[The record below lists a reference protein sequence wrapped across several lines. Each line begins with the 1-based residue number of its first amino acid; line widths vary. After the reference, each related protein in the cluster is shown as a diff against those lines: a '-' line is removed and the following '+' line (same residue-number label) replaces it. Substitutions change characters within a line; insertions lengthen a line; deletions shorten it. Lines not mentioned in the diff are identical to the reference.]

1 MESIFTSRVEGR
13 GYHVEGNN
21 FFFIFFLK
29 MENKW
34 KTNKKNL
41 KKGAWTSPSI
51 LVLPV
56 GWEGGGQNMLLDN
69 RLLNI
74 SDYLRTSSAL
84 LTNHHILKNEV
95 KQV

>member
-56 GWEGGGQNMLLDN
+56 GWEGGGG
-69 RLLNI
+69 
-74 SDYLRTSSAL
+74 TEHV
-84 LTNHHILKNEV
+84 T
-95 KQV
+95 

>member
-1 MESIFTSRVEGR
+1 
-13 GYHVEGNN
+13 
-21 FFFIFFLK
+21 

-56 GWEGGGQNMLLDN
+56 GWEGGGGGQNMLLDN

-84 LTNHHILKNEV
+84 LTNHHIVKNEV

>member
-1 MESIFTSRVEGR
+1 
-13 GYHVEGNN
+13 
-21 FFFIFFLK
+21 

-69 RLLNI
+69 RLLNM

-84 LTNHHILKNEV
+84 LTNRHIVKNEV

>member
-1 MESIFTSRVEGR
+1 MSKVT
-13 GYHVEGNN
+13 
-21 FFFIFFLK
+21 

-34 KTNKKNL
+34 KTNGKQIRRIK

-69 RLLNI
+69 RLLNM

-84 LTNHHILKNEV
+84 LTNHHIVKNEV
-95 KQV
+95 KQVLKTDLTDILLSK

>member
-1 MESIFTSRVEGR
+1 
-13 GYHVEGNN
+13 
-21 FFFIFFLK
+21 

-84 LTNHHILKNEV
+84 LTNHHIVKNEV